1 MAEQEDGVNAMQ
13 EKVYPLCFAPRIYD
27 LWDKA
32 DTAIP
37 KGQRCM
43 NPCVDCLPQYQMRMK
58 KAGRCAH
65 PETMFGVDKDGGIY
79 GFWPEAA

>member
-1 MAEQEDGVNAMQ
+1 MAEQKDGVNAMAG
-13 EKVYPLCFAPRIYD
+13 KVYPLCFAPRIYD

-32 DTAIP
+32 DKAAAHA
-37 KGQRCM
+37 RCM

-65 PETMFGVDKDGGIY
+65 PETMFGIDKDGAIY
-79 GFWPEAA
+79 GYWPEAA